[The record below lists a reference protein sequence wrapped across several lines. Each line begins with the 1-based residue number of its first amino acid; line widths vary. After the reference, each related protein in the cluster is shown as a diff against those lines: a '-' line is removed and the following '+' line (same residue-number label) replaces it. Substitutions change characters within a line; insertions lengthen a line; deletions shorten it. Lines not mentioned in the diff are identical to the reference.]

1 MEQRECARL
10 ETRHGESVMLEGI
23 KATGELRGLMLEMC
37 VEQRFCNP
45 TDKNVEVVYTFPLPW
60 GAVLL
65 EVNVQLGEQHLTGTV
80 IEKKQAEAQYEEA
93 LSEGNAAIMLEKN
106 RDHSYS
112 LNLGNLAAQ
121 EACVITLRYAQTLQF
136 EQRGLRLLIP
146 TVIAPRYGDAVQ
158 YGGLQPHQAT
168 IHDLTAEYPFDIEL
182 RLHGPLAHS
191 RVASPSHPI
200 GVALRPTDA
209 GNVLTATL
217 ARRGALDRDFV
228 LIVDQLEQDSIAVLG
243 QDAIEQDGVVAL
255 ASFCPRIPL
264 QGDSSIAVKILVD
277 CSGSMDGDSI
287 EAAKRA
293 LQVIVQQLQKG
304 DRFSLS
310 RFGSTVEHRSRGLWK
325 TTGTT
330 QLAAKR
336 WVSHLKAD
344 LGGTEME
351 DALNSTFALAKTVP
365 SDVLIVTDGEISAID
380 STIQSAKASGHRLF
394 VVGIGSSPAESH
406 LHRLAE
412 ETGGACDFVAPGE
425 AVEPAVLRMFARLRS
440 PRLSEL
446 TVKWPEGVEPVW
458 ATPLPASVFDGD
470 TVNVFAL
477 LRQFPEGQVR
487 LFGLREA
494 ATEGEEIAC
503 AQFSPGMESGTT
515 LSRLA
520 MSTRLKSFDWE
531 KQSDEAR
538 RLAVAYQLV
547 TDQTNF
553 FLLHQRAEDE
563 KPDDMPELHQVPQM
577 LAAGWGGT
585 GSVLYSQNHA
595 ELADSI
601 LCCSHLDYAAPVQPV
616 VMRSRKSSAQLHA
629 MKQSGADFVD
639 IPSFLRRRDHIIDHA
654 NTRHW
659 SDSEDYKGLSP
670 LGLCEWLRITPQSE
684 WPKTYL
690 DLRRIG
696 LGALVVDWLELSV
709 AARDAKTLPKQVVVH
724 SFLYVMSQQDILDAL
739 AKSLGLLHVIKSVTQ
754 RIKGLFSGSAATALP
769 SVDTHLVEGIM
780 ADLEG
785 MTAKTWPEAVYVMG
799 SDELFA

>member
-10 ETRHGESVMLEGI
+10 ETRHGDPVMLEGI
-23 KATGELRGLMLEMC
+23 KTSGELRGLILEMR
-37 VEQRFCNP
+37 VEQRFRNP

-65 EVNVQLGEQHLTGTV
+65 EVEVQLGNQHLTGTV
-80 IEKKQAEAQYEEA
+80 IEKKQAEAQYEEG

-146 TVIAPRYGDAVQ
+146 TVIAPRYGDTVRD
-158 YGGLQPHQAT
+158 GGLQPHQAA
-168 IHDLTAEYPFDIEL
+168 IHDLTAEYPFNIEL
-182 RLHGPLAHS
+182 RLHGDLAQS

-200 GVALRPTDA
+200 GVALKPTDA
-209 GNVLTATL
+209 GNVLTVSL
-217 ARRGALDRDFV
+217 ARRGALDRDFILV
-228 LIVDQLEQDSIAVLG
+228 VDQLAQDSIAVLG
-243 QDAIEQDGVVAL
+243 QDAVEPGGVVAL
-255 ASFCPRIPL
+255 ASFCPRIPV
-264 QGDSSIAVKILVD
+264 QGDCSIAVKILVD
-277 CSGSMDGDSI
+277 CSGSMGGDSI

-293 LQVIVQQLQKG
+293 LQSVVQQLENG

-310 RFGSTVEHRSRGLWK
+310 RFGSTVQHRSRGLWRA
-325 TTGTT
+325 TGAT
-330 QLAAKR
+330 QLAARR
-336 WVSHLKAD
+336 WIGSLMAN

-351 DALNSTFALAKTVP
+351 DALNSTFALAQTTP

-394 VVGIGSSPAESH
+394 VVGIGTSPAESH
-406 LHRLAE
+406 LRRLAE

-440 PRLSEL
+440 PRLTEL
-446 TVKWPEGVEPVW
+446 TVKWPDGVEPVW
-458 ATPLPASVFDGD
+458 VTPLPASVFDGD

-477 LRQFPEGQVR
+477 LRQIPEGQAR

-503 AQFSPGMESGTT
+503 AQFSTRIESGTT

-520 MSTRLKSFDWE
+520 MSARLKSFDRE

-563 KPDDMPELHQVPQM
+563 KPDDMPELHQVRQM
-577 LAAGWGGT
+577 LAAGWGGAE
-585 GSVLYSQNHA
+585 SVMENAFFEPRYSHY
-595 ELADSI
+595 ETSGP
-601 LCCSHLDYAAPVQPV
+601 LDWSGVNEPA
-616 VMRSRKSSAQLHA
+616 VMRCRSSHTSAA
-629 MKQSGADFVD
+629 ITRSGADFLD
-639 IPSFLRRRDHIIDHA
+639 IPAFLLRRDDIIDHA
-654 NTRHW
+654 DTRHW

-670 LGLCEWLRITPQSE
+670 LGLSEWLHITPQSE

-690 DLRRIG
+690 DLRRVG

-709 AARDAKTLPKQVVVH
+709 AGRNAKTLLEQVVVH
-724 SFLYVMSQQDILDAL
+724 SFLYVMSQQDIYEAM
-739 AKSLGLLHVIKSVTQ
+739 AKSLGLLHVIKAVTQ
-754 RIKGLFSGSAATALP
+754 RLKVLFSGSAGTALP
-769 SVDTHLVEGIM
+769 SVDTQLAEEIM

-785 MTAKTWPEAVYVMG
+785 MTAKAWPEAVYAMG
-799 SDELFA
+799 ADELLV